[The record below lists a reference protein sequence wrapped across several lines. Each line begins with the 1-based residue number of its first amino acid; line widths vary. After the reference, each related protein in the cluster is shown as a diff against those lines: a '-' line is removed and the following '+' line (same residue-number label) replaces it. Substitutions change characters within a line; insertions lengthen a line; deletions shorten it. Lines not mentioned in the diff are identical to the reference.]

1 MFLQINFHK
10 HSYLYYLK
18 NQGYLKKETKSNQP
32 NNISK
37 DQYYLLFSAN
47 AFMPNVD
54 FICMYNYIFFGKLH
68 VNII

>member
-10 HSYLYYLK
+10 HSYLYYLEK
-18 NQGYLKKETKSNQP
+18 SRIFKKKKTISNQP

-54 FICMYNYIFFGKLH
+54 FICMDNYIFLE
-68 VNII
+68 NDM